1 MTIKK
6 IATADE
12 LATLKTP
19 DALAALGILHRQGWL
34 TADAPKVNAFF
45 QNDPSHPAAAQML
58 AEAQYGGTAGVLTAI
73 LIFVFAIGALIQV
86 SVAHKMSLS
95 LFVLWGALGV
105 TTALLVRQHPGF
117 RTLLGGKP
125 SKSA

>member
-12 LATLKTP
+12 LARLKTP
-19 DALAALGILHRQGWL
+19 DAQAALAILHSQGWL
-34 TADAPKVNAFF
+34 TANTPTVTAFF
-45 QNDPSHPAAAQML
+45 QNEPDHPAAKPLLEDAK
-58 AEAQYGGTAGVLTAI
+58 YGGAGGVLTAI
-73 LIFVFAIGALIQV
+73 LLFVFALAALIQV

-95 LFVLWGALGV
+95 VFVLWGALGV
-105 TTALLVRQHPGF
+105 ATALLVRQHPGF

-125 SKSA
+125 GKAA